1 MPQESPTRR
10 GFKTV
15 MLSDEA
21 YGALQSFKE
30 RNGLISF
37 SAAVLRALSE
47 AQKPDPVPFDVESAI
62 LYCRLNGTKSAQLL
76 REFVSDG

>member
-21 YGALQSFKE
+21 YGALRSFKE
-30 RNGLISF
+30 RNGLMH
-37 SAAVLRALSE
+37 SARRS
-47 AQKPDPVPFDVESAI
+47 SG
-62 LYCRLNGTKSAQLL
+62 R
-76 REFVSDG
+76 